1 MFAAVGVCVCVCVF
15 IQQYNARSQKRCQ
28 SPPSLSSY
36 KQRVTSIKPETM
48 LRFFLKL
55 GGGAVA
61 LQQATPP
68 VLPSRQIRPGS
79 GAPALPLQPC
89 IFTRSSRP
97 RVPETP
103 RPADL
108 PFPSTSTPSTS
119 SSHLSLYSTHHHL
132 LSTSGAVQKKA
143 NGFSLIKGFYICHCV
158 PKNTKQRKPL
168 PSPLWKAILG
178 TIDYFYC
185 LSRHI

>member
-119 SSHLSLYSTHHHL
+119 SPLSLVTFPFIQHIT
-132 LSTSGAVQKKA
+132 TS
-143 NGFSLIKGFYICHCV
+143 SLQVEQFRRRLMVSH
-158 PKNTKQRKPL
+158 
-168 PSPLWKAILG
+168 
-178 TIDYFYC
+178 
-185 LSRHI
+185 